1 MIKNLKAEHSTTKSL
16 HWFDAGHLT
25 IQRKKKYIQL
35 TMKSQLLAG
44 LFFMCSFTVFGQR
57 ITLQQYPGSG
67 QSPQGAGYNEKCGHT
82 FLEAQQEREQGVFGS
97 KVFFEDWITKK
108 IVENKSKPQIAN
120 LRAEPRVIPVV
131 VHVIHNGTAIG
142 VEANI
147 SDAQVLQQIRVLNED
162 FRRKNTD
169 AILTPAEFLPVAAD
183 ANIEFVL
190 AKQDPSG
197 QPTNGIVRK
206 QGPKTIYGPEDA
218 TLIGQTSRW
227 NPEEY
232 LNMWVVPLE
241 NPYLGFA
248 TFPTSDLPGLNF
260 APSAIRDGVTVDYL
274 FFGTG
279 AGAAANTNGRTATH
293 EVGHYLGLRHIWG
306 DGGCEVDDFV
316 LDTPNQDNPN
326 NTICNANPTRFSC
339 DNNNMIQNYMDYTP
353 DPCMNLFTKGQVERF
368 DVVLANSPR
377 RASLVNSRGTKEP
390 VLETRDVSLLRALN
404 PSDGLCQQVI
414 IPQVEIQNRG
424 IELVTSVNIEFRWN
438 GNLIENKQFS
448 INLKTSEKAIV
459 SFTDFDTK
467 GLESEF
473 SFTIVQVNN
482 VDDLVTSN
490 NTLTTK
496 PIQQGQLTLP
506 YSVPLTTLPSTW
518 IIGNPD
524 QSLTWEK
531 TNLTIDGSAQPALF
545 IRHYEYEAQGEF
557 DYFVSPQIDL
567 TNYPNAQLV
576 FEVAYGPFNEVG
588 YQDELMVAIAPECS
602 IDFDIIT
609 PPYKKSGS
617 RLQTSD
623 AIEYEFI
630 PTSATQFR
638 TELVNLNKFKD
649 LGKIR
654 VAIVTKNAYGNN
666 IFLRNIRVVPTEEF
680 KYDLKIEG
688 VIAPSPISAGT
699 NAEEIVKITNT
710 GNLPV
715 SKFLFSRN
723 TNNSGNKVFVGSGAA
738 IPPGE
743 SVNVTLAKSTAPGK
757 NNLKFGV
764 AEPNFDQNIPAA
776 PQINWYNIENTARL
790 EVPWIQNF
798 NSSSDLAPW
807 LTINPESDQAAWQV
821 TAVSGLFDPATGP
834 NYVARIEG
842 ATNGNS
848 YWMATP
854 SFDLSVSLQASVFFD
869 VAAGVLNPGTTLY
882 LLASTD
888 QGETYKVIWSEA
900 GTALST
906 VPTGNANPATAG
918 NYERKYVNLTDYA
931 GEGKKEIRLA
941 FALDV
946 VGTQNAPV
954 YLDNLELILS
964 SSLNTEEFDI
974 IGLKL
979 YPNPV
984 ISILNI
990 ENNLTNQPY
999 NIIDTL
1005 GKVILKGNLNEGNNS
1020 INVEKL
1026 SKGIYYL
1033 KVLDKKA
1040 RSFIKE

>member
-1 MIKNLKAEHSTTKSL
+1 MKNP
-16 HWFDAGHLT
+16 
-25 IQRKKKYIQL
+25 IQH
-35 TMKSQLLAG
+35 TVKSQFLAV
-44 LFFMCSFTVFGQR
+44 LFFMCSFTVFGQG
-57 ITLQQYPGSG
+57 ITLQEFSSGATSHQGSG
-67 QSPQGAGYNEKCGHT
+67 HNEKCGHT
-82 FLEAQQEREQGVFGS
+82 FLEVQQERELGVFGS
-97 KVFFEDWITKK
+97 KPFFEDWINKK
-108 IVENKSKPQIAN
+108 IVEKNSKPQIMKVQ
-120 LRAEPRVIPVV
+120 AEPRVIAVV
-131 VHVIHNGTAIG
+131 VHVLHNGTSIG

-162 FRRKNTD
+162 FRRKNAD

-190 AKQDPSG
+190 AKQDPNG
-197 QPTNGIVRK
+197 LPTNGIVRK

-218 TLIGQTSRW
+218 TLIGQTSQW

-232 LNMWVVPLE
+232 LNVWVVPLVD
-241 NPYLGFA
+241 PYLGYA

-260 APSAIRDGVTVDYL
+260 APSAAIRDGVTVDYL

-279 AGAAANTNGRTATH
+279 AGTAANTNGRTATH

-339 DNNNMIQNYMDYTP
+339 GNSNMIQNYMDYTP

-377 RASLVNSRGTKEP
+377 RASLVNSRGTKDP
-390 VLETRDVSLLRALN
+390 VLTTRDVSLLRVITPFDA
-404 PSDGLCQQVI
+404 LCQPSI
-414 IPQVEIQNRG
+414 TPQLEIQNRG
-424 IELVTSVNIEFRWN
+424 NELVSSVSIEFRWN
-438 GNLIENKQFS
+438 GTLIESKQFS
-448 INLKTSEKAIV
+448 TNLKSSEKTVV
-459 SFTDFDTK
+459 SFSAFDTK

-473 SFTIVQVNN
+473 AFTIIQVNN
-482 VDDLVTSN
+482 VADLVTSN

-506 YSVPLTTLPSTW
+506 YSVPLTTLPPTW

-531 TNLTIDGSAQPALF
+531 TNVTIDGSAQPALF
-545 IRHYEYEAQGEF
+545 IRHYEYEAQGQF

-567 TNYPNAQLV
+567 TKYPNAQLV
-576 FEVAYGPFNEVG
+576 FEVAHGPFNQAG
-588 YQDELMVAIAPECS
+588 FQDELMVAIAPDCS

-609 PPYKKSGS
+609 PPYKKSGT

-623 AIEYEFI
+623 ATVDEFI

-654 VAIVTKNAYGNN
+654 VAIVTKNAFGNN
-666 IFLRNIRVVPTEEF
+666 IYLRNIRVVPTEQF
-680 KYDLKIEG
+680 KYDLKIED
-688 VIAPSPISAGT
+688 VIAPSPVSAGT
-699 NAEEIVKITNT
+699 NAQEIVRLTNT
-710 GNLPV
+710 GNLPI

-723 TNNSGNKVFVGSGAA
+723 TNNSGNRVFVGSGTS

-743 SVNVTLAKSTAPGK
+743 SINVTLAKSTAAGK

-764 AEPNFDQNIPAA
+764 AEPNFDQNIPAL

-790 EVPWIQNF
+790 EVPWRQNF
-798 NSSSDLAPW
+798 NSSTDLAPW

-821 TAVSGLFDPATGP
+821 TAVTGATGP
-834 NYVARIEG
+834 NNVARIEG

-854 SFDLSVSLQASVFFD
+854 SFDLSVSRQASVFFD
-869 VAAGVLNPGTTLY
+869 VAAGAVNPGTTLY
-882 LLASTD
+882 LLASTN

-931 GEGKKEIRLA
+931 GDGKKDIRLA

-946 VGTQNAPV
+946 FGTQNSPV
-954 YLDNLELILS
+954 YLDNMELFLSANPDPVIPAERNTIIYPNPASEFVNVAFNLPNRENVTIQIISSTGALVRELTFPNTLNQTYTFSREMFTSGLYVFKINS
-964 SSLNTEEFDI
+964 SSLQEIKRVI
-974 IGLKL
+974 I
-979 YPNPV
+979 
-984 ISILNI
+984 
-990 ENNLTNQPY
+990 Q
-999 NIIDTL
+999 
-1005 GKVILKGNLNEGNNS
+1005 
-1020 INVEKL
+1020 
-1026 SKGIYYL
+1026 
-1033 KVLDKKA
+1033 
-1040 RSFIKE
+1040 